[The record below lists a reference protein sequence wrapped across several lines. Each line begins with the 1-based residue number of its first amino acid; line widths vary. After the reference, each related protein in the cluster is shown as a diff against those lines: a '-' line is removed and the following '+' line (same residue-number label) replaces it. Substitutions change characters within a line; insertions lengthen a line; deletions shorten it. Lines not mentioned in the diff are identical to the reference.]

1 MMVVWSGTDMWRA
14 EVARVE
20 LGADRL
26 TASGTQLGIDPLP
39 YRVDYELETGAH
51 WVTRRLQLTATGDG
65 WTRRLDL
72 RSDGAGHWEST
83 SSTEGDADLP
93 RPTEDLGMVE
103 GALDCDLAYSPLTNL
118 MPVRRHEL
126 DRHPGTVDF
135 LMAWVSLPDLAVHL
149 SPQRYQHLDTSRVR
163 YLSTDSDFQADLE
176 LDPHGLVINYPGL
189 AQRVSA

>member
-1 MMVVWSGTDMWRA
+1 MVQL
-14 EVARVE
+14 E

-26 TASGTQLGIDPLP
+26 TATGTQLGIDPLP
-39 YRVDYELETGAH
+39 YRVEYELDTGAH

-72 RSDGAGHWEST
+72 RSDGTGHWEST
-83 SSTEGDADLP
+83 SSVEGDADLP
-93 RPTEDLGMVE
+93 APGGDLAAVE

-118 MPVRRHEL
+118 MPVRRHQL
-126 DRHPGTVDF
+126 DRRPGTVDF

-149 SPQRYQHLDTSRVR
+149 SPQRYQHLDASRVR

-176 LDPHGLVINYPGL
+176 LDPDGLVITYPGL

>member
-1 MMVVWSGTDMWRA
+1 MILVWSGTDAWRA
-14 EVARVE
+14 EMVQLE

-26 TASGTQLGIDPLP
+26 TATGTQLGIDPLP
-39 YRVDYELETGAH
+39 YRVEYELDTGAH

-72 RSDGAGHWEST
+72 RSDGTGHWEST
-83 SSTEGDADLP
+83 SSNEGDVDLP
-93 RPTEDLGMVE
+93 TPGGDLAALE

-118 MPVRRHEL
+118 MPVRRHQL
-126 DRHPGTVDF
+126 DRRPGTVDF

-149 SPQRYQHLDTSRVR
+149 SPQRYQHLDASRVR
-163 YLSTDSDFQADLE
+163 YLSTDSDFHADLE
-176 LDPHGLVINYPGL
+176 LDPDGLVITYPGL